1 MNREKVYLVS
11 FGHDRNGVEWLTDFV
26 FPWREEAEPGTKFRA
41 WHDRVFLH
49 FEFEV
54 IDRDIVLDHSEDRDE
69 QVLGSD
75 RVELFFSPTGD
86 LSQPYFGF
94 EMDPRGQV
102 YDYRATFHR
111 QFESDWTLES
121 LRLQGDMTDE
131 GYRVE
136 GVFPLE
142 ALRGMGCLRDGEM
155 VTGVYRA
162 EFSHEPDSSVR
173 QDWISWV
180 DPRTESVDFHVPET
194 FGRFVFSGL

>member
-1 MNREKVYLVS
+1 MNEEKIYVVS
-11 FGHDRNGVEWLTDFV
+11 RSDDRVEAEWLTDFV
-26 FPWREEAEPGTKFRA
+26 FPWRGEPEPGTKFRA
-41 WHDRVFLH
+41 WHDTVSLH

-54 IDRDIVLDHSEDRDE
+54 IDRDIVLDQAEDRDE

-102 YDYRATFHR
+102 YDYRASFHR
-111 QFESDWTLES
+111 QFDPDWTLES
-121 LRLQGDMTDE
+121 LQLRGEIMDE

-136 GVFPLE
+136 GRFPLDD
-142 ALRGMGCLRDGEM
+142 LRELGCLRDGEM

-162 EFSHEPDSSVR
+162 EFSHEPDGSVR

-180 DPRTESVDFHVPET
+180 DPRAETVDFHVPET